1 MDYCAIGTDVIIIV
15 NVAVGPV
22 ESVCELHFSIRPCQ
36 EPITRSLHPDST
48 FARIFLFLEPSQVSI
63 SREIGLCSPAF
74 ALETKKKMAAKAKG
88 SPSDEGL
95 LCFLNS

>member
-1 MDYCAIGTDVIIIV
+1 MDYCAIGTDVMIIV

-36 EPITRSLHPDST
+36 EPITRSLHPDYIRGST

-74 ALETKKKMAAKAKG
+74 ALETKKNGGESKRK
-88 SPSDEGL
+88 PIR
-95 LCFLNS
+95 